1 MNVCMCVCVCW
12 DLVYLLLLCTSA
24 LTIINYVLLIYRLL
38 CNVVTVLSNIYLLA
52 KQESSPV
59 SPWALLISDDTI

>member
-1 MNVCMCVCVCW
+1 MCVYMCVYVCKVNTFCVRTG
-12 DLVYLLLLCTSA
+12 LPNYYTLC
-24 LTIINYVLLIYRLL
+24 YCVIYRLL

-59 SPWALLISDDTI
+59 SPVNIMIFLI